1 MSATNDTIAS
11 AQVFRARSTLSRPI
25 ADATH
30 QIGEIGFHVIEVTT
44 AGGVRGQGYLLS
56 FDYSQRTIEAAL
68 LQAAE
73 FVVGYKP
80 YETLLARGQWDAQA
94 EYFGMEG
101 INRSAFGALNLAMW
115 DAWARTVDQPI
126 WKMFGVS
133 AHEVPVYGSGGWIS
147 YSIDE
152 LIEEVTG
159 YQRRGFTAVKIKVG
173 SGSLDNDLERLTKC
187 REALGP
193 QTAIMMD
200 ANQGMSLIDALDLA
214 KRAQPLGIGW
224 FEEPIDHRDY
234 AGFARLRASS
244 RISLAMGEREYDCE
258 ALRQLVERQA
268 LDLWQPDIIR
278 LGGVEGWR
286 ASAEFAALH
295 HLPVLPHY
303 YKDYDVPLL
312 CTISRPH
319 AAESFDWIDAI
330 IDNPMTITDG
340 KARPR
345 AEPGWGFRF
354 LADHLTQVQ

>member
-1 MSATNDTIAS
+1 MSTTITSAS
-11 AQVFRARSTLSRPI
+11 VFRARSTLSRPI

-30 QIGEIGFHVIEVTT
+30 QIGEIGFHVLEVTT
-44 AGGVRGQGYLLS
+44 ASGVTGQGYLLS
-56 FDYSQRTIEAAL
+56 FDYSQRIIEAAL

-73 FVVGYKP
+73 FAIGFES
-80 YETLLARGQWDAQA
+80 YETLIARRRWDAEA

-115 DAWARTVDQPI
+115 DAWARSVDQPV

-152 LIEEVTG
+152 LIDEVTD

-173 SGSLDNDLERLTKC
+173 SGDIENDLERLTRC

-193 QTAIMMD
+193 ATAIMMD
-200 ANQGMSLIDALDLA
+200 ANQGLSLPDALDLA
-214 KRAQPLGIGW
+214 RRAQSLGIGW

-234 AGFARLRASS
+234 DGFARLRAASG
-244 RISLAMGEREYDCE
+244 ISLAMGEREYDCE
-258 ALRQLVERQA
+258 ALRQLIDRQA
-268 LDLWQPDIIR
+268 IDLWQPDVIR
-278 LGGVEGWR
+278 LGGVEAWR
-286 ASAEFAALH
+286 ASAQIAALH

-312 CTISRPH
+312 CTIERPY
-319 AAESFDWIDAI
+319 AAESFDWVDAVIDK
-330 IDNPMTITDG
+330 PMVIKDG
-340 KARPR
+340 MARPR
-345 AEPGWGFRF
+345 TEPGWGFRF
-354 LADHLTQVQ
+354 LPEHLTEVH